1 MSTDERLRVF
11 LTDPTDVFQSVED
24 RHEIWKDDPFDVES
38 VHLEAREAFAG
49 VLTRATMT
57 PGPTAGRILLVLGES
72 GAGKTHLVRAFRS
85 QVHKNR
91 SGFVAYMQMTS
102 ASLNYAR
109 YVLSN
114 LIDSLD
120 QPYDEAIDTRTS
132 LVRIAGVLASR
143 AFDSKLA
150 LLLRDDP
157 DLEDDEVADL
167 VRTGA
172 DRLIVQERYQCA
184 DLDLLRALLY
194 LHRPDP
200 RIKSRILKYLR
211 CEDLAVHDRQRLGDL
226 TPRTDP
232 GDPERMIERIG
243 RLIAIIGDNP
253 MSLVICLDQF
263 EDAYLLD
270 SSDVPFRR
278 AMTTVRDLAER
289 LPTSIFV
296 VCCLEELYDDLRRVL
311 AGSLLDRI
319 EKDPAPVRLRTATTQ
334 EEARDLIG
342 TRLRYLFTNA
352 DVAVDEADPHFP
364 FTRAFFKKYD
374 AFRARAVID
383 ACQSYRARCRKARTL
398 LELTDAAAPSPP
410 RHDGVR
416 GKSVQTWESR
426 WNDFLA
432 AISVTPPEDDDE
444 LARLLAWAIARAGEE
459 LETGHRFPTT
469 TEEGAVRVVARALSG
484 AEEVIHVAI
493 CNRTAKFGWLAR
505 QISQHTKRVQGDP
518 AKPTI
523 VLTRNDEF
531 SRTKSVEKEL
541 AAALKI
547 GGRIVVIQNAD
558 WRVMLALQRFSE
570 VHGKEPFF
578 VEWLADE
585 NHLSRLGSIRQIVD
599 LDHLERFE
607 ARPSRVDANRDTPPH
622 ATPTVSRAAAPLGHE
637 VRVPRAQSIE
647 PIDALVAG
655 ATLSLSPRPVLLDRA
670 ELTCHAAFLGGSGSG
685 KTTLALSLVEQLLV
699 RGVPVILLDRK
710 GDLAGYARPDV
721 WSRPHA
727 DPALDDQRKRLLSSV
742 DVALFTP
749 GHPEGRPISITVA
762 PNGLA
767 EMSPFEREEA
777 ATHAAQALGD
787 MLGYRHNGRDAT
799 LRAILI
805 QAIQVLAQ
813 ELSRPITLDA
823 LIPFISDADPALV
836 SAVGRLD
843 TKLFAQ
849 LVQNLETLKLTA
861 TQLFATGGE
870 PLDVDLF
877 FGTGLHARPG
887 RTRLT
892 IISTKFLRDDAQIQF
907 WVAHMLLSV
916 LRWGSRHPKS
926 ELQAALLV
934 DEADLYLPAL
944 RQPATKGPMESLL
957 KRGRSAG
964 IGVLLAT
971 QSPGDLDY
979 RCRDTIR
986 TWFLGRIKEQTA
998 LAKLKP
1004 MVSDSPVDVLA
1015 RLPGQEMG
1023 EFHVAREGS
1032 VAHFQARR
1040 SVLVTEQIPDASLLV
1055 LARRTRENEKT
1066 YR

>member
-1 MSTDERLRVF
+1 MSIDERLRVF
-11 LTDPTDVFQSVED
+11 LTDPTEVFRSVED

-38 VHLEAREAFAG
+38 VHLEARESFAG

-57 PGPTAGRILLVLGES
+57 PGPSSGRILLVLGES
-72 GAGKTHLVRAFRS
+72 GAGKTHLVRTFRS

-91 SGFVAYMQMTS
+91 VGFVAYMQMTS
-102 ASLNYAR
+102 ASTNYAR

-132 LVRIAGVLASR
+132 LMRIAGVLASR

-184 DLDLLRALLY
+184 DLDLLRAFLY

-211 CEDLAVHDRQRLGDL
+211 CEDLSEHDRARLDDI
-226 TPRTDP
+226 TPRIDP

-243 RLIAIIGDNP
+243 RLAAVIGDNP

-263 EDAYLLD
+263 EDMYLLE

-296 VCCLEELYDDLRRVL
+296 VCCLEELYDALRKGL

-334 EEARDLIG
+334 AEAKDLVE
-342 TRLRYLFTNA
+342 TRLRYLYTNA
-352 DVAVDEADPHFP
+352 DVALDEADALFP
-364 FTRAFFKKYD
+364 FTPAFFKKYD
-374 AFRARAVID
+374 AFRARAVLD
-383 ACQSYRARCRKARTL
+383 ACQSYRARCRKAGEL
-398 LELTDAAAPSPP
+398 LDLMESAVLPVPA
-410 RHDGVR
+410 RNEERV
-416 GKSVQTWESR
+416 KNVQSWDRR

-432 AISVTPPEDDDE
+432 DISVSPPESDEE
-444 LARLLAWAIARAGEE
+444 LAELLAWAIARAGEE
-459 LETGHRFPTT
+459 LESGHRFPTT
-469 TEEGAVRVVARALSG
+469 TEEGAVRVSARAQNG
-484 AEEVIHVAI
+484 AAEVIHVAI
-493 CNRTAKFGWLAR
+493 CNRTPKFGWLAR
-505 QISQHTKRVQGDP
+505 QISQHTKRVQSDP
-518 AKPTI
+518 ARPII
-523 VLTRNDEF
+523 VLARNDAF
-531 SRTKSVEKEL
+531 SRTKTVEKEI
-541 AAALKI
+541 AAALKS
-547 GGRIVVIQNAD
+547 GGRSVVIQNAD
-558 WRVMLALQRFSE
+558 WRVMLALQKFGE
-570 VHGKEPFF
+570 LHGKEPFF

-599 LDHLERFE
+599 LDHLDRFEVAVTTHRTHHEGMVSVAPRSVKPLGVE
-607 ARPSRVDANRDTPPH
+607 ARPPRSPLVDPVDTLL
-622 ATPTVSRAAAPLGHE
+622 AGTTLG
-637 VRVPRAQSIE
+637 
-647 PIDALVAG
+647 
-655 ATLSLSPRPVLLDRA
+655 LSPRPVILDRA

-685 KTTLALSLVEQLLV
+685 KTTLALSLVEQLLI
-699 RGVPVILLDRK
+699 RGIPVILLDRK

-721 WSRPHA
+721 WSWPHP
-727 DPALDDQRKRLLSSV
+727 DPVLDDQRKKLLSSV

-762 PNGLA
+762 PDGLA

-787 MLGYRHNGRDAT
+787 MLGYRHTGRDAT

-813 ELSRPITLDA
+813 ELDRPITLDA

-836 SAVGRLD
+836 AAVGRLD
-843 TKLFAQ
+843 TKLFAL

-877 FGTGLHARPG
+877 FGTGPYARPG
-887 RTRLT
+887 RARLT
-892 IISTKFLRDDAQIQF
+892 IISTKFLRDDTQIQF
-907 WVAHMLLSV
+907 WVAQMLLAV
-916 LRWGSRHPKS
+916 LRWGSKRPKS
-926 ELQAALLV
+926 ELQAVLLV

-998 LAKLKP
+998 LMKLKP
-1004 MVSDSPVDVLA
+1004 MVSESPIDVLA
-1015 RLPGQEMG
+1015 KLPGQEMG
-1023 EFHVAREGS
+1023 EFHVAREGL
-1032 VAHFQARR
+1032 VTHFQARR
-1040 SVLVTEQIPDASLLV
+1040 SVLVTEQIPDSSLLV
-1055 LARRTRENEKT
+1055 LARRTREGEGS
-1066 YR
+1066 RR